1 MKMPS
6 FTYLHPV
13 PCHSSSAFVSEQDVI
28 VPVVRDPAVSE
39 VRRFLADHDSLALS
53 VHLSA
58 GFAVIR
64 EIVL

>member
-1 MKMPS
+1 MKKPS
-6 FTYLHPV
+6 FSYLHPL
-13 PCHSSSAFVSEQDVI
+13 PCHSSSASISEQDVI
-28 VPVVRDPAVSE
+28 VPVVRDPAVYE
-39 VRRFLADHDSLALS
+39 VRRFRAARDFLALS